1 MDNTGIETSSVAKL
15 LSHCARRRWH
25 RVVAVVAMM
34 VGIAALLAG
43 WLGISRVT
51 LTTEQIPYLAS
62 GGLGGLFA
70 LGVAATLWLSG
81 DLRDEFDA
89 LSDIRN
95 MMADGL
101 EADPAGAAP
110 SGSIAP
116 TGTAPRTAVATTNCA
131 DR

>member
-1 MDNTGIETSSVAKL
+1 MTDGGEAVSVTKL
-15 LSHCARRRWH
+15 LYRCARQRWH

-43 WLGISRVT
+43 WLGISRAT

-62 GGLGGLFA
+62 GGLVGLFA
-70 LGVAATLWLSG
+70 LGVAGTLWLSG
-81 DLRDEFDA
+81 DMRDEFDT

-95 MMADGL
+95 MMTD
-101 EADPAGAAP
+101 AP
-110 SGSIAP
+110 
-116 TGTAPRTAVATTNCA
+116 

>member
-1 MDNTGIETSSVAKL
+1 MSVTKL
-15 LSHCARRRWH
+15 LYRCARQRWH

-34 VGIAALLAG
+34 VGSVAMLTG
-43 WLGISRVT
+43 WLGISRAT

-81 DLRDEFDA
+81 DMHDEFDA
-89 LSDIRN
+89 LQDIRN
-95 MMADGL
+95 MMADAI
-101 EADPAGAAP
+101 EANPTGAAP
-110 SGSIAP
+110 SGSISP
-116 TGTAPRTAVATTNCA
+116 TGKAPRTAIAATTNA

>member
-1 MDNTGIETSSVAKL
+1 VSDGGEAVSVTKL
-15 LSHCARRRWH
+15 LYRCARQRWH
-25 RVVAVVAMM
+25 RVVGVVAMV
-34 VGIAALLAG
+34 VGIVAMLAG

-51 LTTEQIPYLAS
+51 LTTEQIPYLVS

-81 DLRDEFDA
+81 DMRDEFDA

-95 MMADGL
+95 MMADAI
-101 EADPAGAAP
+101 EANPAGAAP
-110 SGSIAP
+110 SGSIPP
-116 TGTAPRTAVATTNCA
+116 TGQAPRTALAATTNS